1 MREYRDPSE
10 SGKTQHLKTADL
22 SQGDGKSRHEG
33 EDRVSTIHLPETIDQ
48 AIIQLTGVESLL
60 TATQWERAA
69 IVYTFT
75 EVTDKPGP
83 KSSVSSDRSLS
94 FAEFAALGIA
104 VLKSKNTVQRY
115 HQLWAEHGDT
125 SIQPGGQV
133 ELPTIHWP
141 PIEWPQIHSKT
152 GAAADQ
158 LSERLDDMSD
168 DELMAAVS
176 VLDREQT
183 KRHPRVFQPR
193 PSQGPDYNKI
203 TRDAVYD
210 IFVVLIAE
218 KGGKWTLDDTAQ
230 AYLSL
235 LLRRLSDRQAPP
247 ESVDSL
253 IAGIEDHLQTAAK
266 EA

>member
-1 MREYRDPSE
+1 M
-10 SGKTQHLKTADL
+10 
-22 SQGDGKSRHEG
+22 
-33 EDRVSTIHLPETIDQ
+33 STIHLPETIDQ

-75 EVTDKPGP
+75 DVTDKPGP
-83 KSSVSSDRSLS
+83 KSSVSSDRSSS

-104 VLKSKNTVQRY
+104 ALKSKTTVQRY
-115 HQLWAEHGDT
+115 HELWAEHGDT

-133 ELPTIHWP
+133 ELPTIKWP

-152 GAAADQ
+152 GAAAEQ

-183 KRHPRVFQPR
+183 KRHTRVFQPKT
-193 PSQGPDYNKI
+193 PHVPDYNKL
-203 TRDAVYD
+203 TQDAVYNL
-210 IFVVLIAE
+210 FVVLIAE
-218 KGGKWTLDDTAQ
+218 NEGKWTPDDMSQ
-230 AYLSL
+230 AHMAY
-235 LLRRLSDRQAPP
+235 LLRRLSDRQTPP

-253 IAGIEDHLQTAAK
+253 IAGIEDHLHNAAK
-266 EA
+266 DV